1 MAGDEPDDP
10 IADARNIIVR
20 LRYADH
26 NACEPH
32 RVDRHGGARHDERPV
47 CRHRERHA
55 DGMPAAENDARRR
68 LAHSGNHLG
77 KAEPRFN
84 VAADGVEQYEQ
95 CADILCFLYCGEQ
108 RHDVLVLG
116 RFRVRRQHHMSFDL
130 PDDRISPTRAAP
142 SSRMASCS
150 LSSMRQPS
158 SGEVCRAVRICIHSL
173 FVEID
178 KTEIFTYNLF

>member
-10 IADARNIIVR
+10 IADTRNVIVR

-26 NACEPH
+26 NAREPH
-32 RVDRHGGARHDERPV
+32 RMDRHGGARHDERPV
-47 CRHRERHA
+47 RRHRERHA

-68 LAHSGNHLG
+68 LAHSGDHLG

-95 CADILCFLYCGEQ
+95 CADILRFLHCGEQ

-130 PDDRISPTRAAP
+130 PDDRDAVDLSDPCGAKLTQGFLFSFLHAATLLRRSMPRRAH
-142 SSRMASCS
+142 
-150 LSSMRQPS
+150 LYTFF
-158 SGEVCRAVRICIHSL
+158 ICG
-173 FVEID
+173 
-178 KTEIFTYNLF
+178 N